1 MERVHAATTPGCPI
15 RRARKAAVRAGDGSV
30 IAFPHLSHLRAG
42 LAHAEWRA
50 LSPSEKIERLL
61 GMSLDDMA
69 EILSWGP
76 LLELEPAQLNAVVTI
91 ARVVLLISARA
102 GLFENAQHERE
113 RQRILSEMTR
123 REFGDDA

>member
-1 MERVHAATTPGCPI
+1 
-15 RRARKAAVRAGDGSV
+15 
-30 IAFPHLSHLRAG
+30 
-42 LAHAEWRA
+42 
-50 LSPSEKIERLL
+50 
-61 GMSLDDMA
+61 MSLDDMA